1 MPSMWGRFMAGVR
14 AFREA
19 FMSSDIA
26 DPDDWADF
34 TSRQTRY
41 AVLWAFYEN
50 TAYRNVHS
58 WSTGLR
64 SAYGMYK
71 YSRNIYN
78 PAYRLGSFWQT
89 HLWGGALDMAAGDGT
104 EVPSAMPIV
113 TANERLRPAIGQ
125 VWRNSNWMSRKGIAT
140 LWGATMGDV
149 GLRVIDDTDRKKTYI
164 GVVHPSSIESVDL
177 DPFGNCKG
185 YVLREARLDPVFGR
199 EEVWYREEATREG
212 DEVVYRTYKNDALF
226 GWDGLPAEW
235 AEPYGFVPFVLVK
248 HNDVGM
254 DWGWAELFPALS
266 KVREV
271 DDLASKISDQVR
283 KMVDAPW
290 LFAGVE
296 KPRTTPT
303 TTGTAA
309 SVSSKA
315 EPGREEIPA
324 LYGPVGAT
332 ATPLVAQL
340 DLAAATG
347 HVAGILAEIERD
359 YPELKQDSAN
369 ATGDRSG
376 LALEIDHQPIED
388 KVIERRANYD
398 DGLMRVQ
405 QMAVAI
411 GGFRNYD
418 GFSGFDLDSYGRG
431 DLDHTIDPMRPVFRE
446 TPSMRRAREQ
456 QELAIEIQRMTIEQ
470 QRSLGTG
477 R

>member
-26 DPDDWADF
+26 DPDDWSDYV
-34 TSRQTRY
+34 SRQTRY
-41 AVLWAFYEN
+41 AVLWSFYEN
-50 TAYRNVHS
+50 TAYRTIHS
-58 WSTGLR
+58 WSKGMR
-64 SAYGMYK
+64 AAYGMYK

-104 EVPSAMPIV
+104 EVPSALPIV
-113 TANERLRPAIGQ
+113 TKNEVLRAAIGQ
-125 VWRNSNWMSRKGIAT
+125 TWRNSNWMSRKGITT

-164 GVVHPSSIESVDL
+164 GVVHPSAIESVEL

-185 YVLREARLDPVFGR
+185 YVLSEARLDPVAGR
-199 EEVWYREEATREG
+199 EEVYYREEATR
-212 DEVVYRTYKNDALF
+212 DDNEVVYRTYKNDALY
-226 GWDGLPAEW
+226 GWDGMPAEW

-266 KVREV
+266 KIREV
-271 DDLASKISDQVR
+271 DDLASKVSDQVR

-290 LFAGVE
+290 LFSGVDRQ
-296 KPRTTPT
+296 KSTPT
-303 TTGTAA
+303 TTGTAPYGNG
-309 SVSSKA
+309 KA
-315 EPGREEIPA
+315 EPSREEIPA

-398 DGLMRVQ
+398 DALMRIQ

-418 GFSGFDLDSYGRG
+418 GFEGFDLDSYGRG
-431 DLDHTIDPMRPVFRE
+431 DLDHAIDPMRPVFRE
-446 TPSMRRAREQ
+446 TPGMRRAREQ
-456 QELAIEIQRMTIEQ
+456 QELAIEIQRMTVEQ
-470 QRSLGTG
+470 QRSMNTG